1 MPSTFDLNCLVLG
14 DDPSCLF
21 PVKIAATES
30 VGILRDA
37 IKDKKKPELDHV
49 AAGSLLL
56 WKVSIPLNESF
67 KNNLSKLDLVEQ
79 RPLLP
84 EQELVEIFTGPPP
97 AKRHVHI
104 VVKAPPI
111 GASA

>member
-1 MPSTFDLNCLVLG
+1 MPSAFDLNCLVLG

-21 PVKIAATES
+21 TVEIANNKTVS
-30 VGILRDA
+30 ILRKL
-37 IKDKKKPELDHV
+37 IKDEKKPAFDHV
-49 AAGSLLL
+49 PADALVL

-67 KNNLSKLDLVEQ
+67 KNNLSKLDLVEK

-97 AKRHVHI
+97 AKKHVHI

-111 GASA
+111 GASV

>member
-21 PVKIAATES
+21 PVKIAASES

-37 IKDKKKPELDHV
+37 IKDRNKHAFEHV
-49 AAGSLLL
+49 DAKTLVL

-67 KNNLSKLDLVEQ
+67 KSNLSKLDLVEQ

-111 GASA
+111 GECL